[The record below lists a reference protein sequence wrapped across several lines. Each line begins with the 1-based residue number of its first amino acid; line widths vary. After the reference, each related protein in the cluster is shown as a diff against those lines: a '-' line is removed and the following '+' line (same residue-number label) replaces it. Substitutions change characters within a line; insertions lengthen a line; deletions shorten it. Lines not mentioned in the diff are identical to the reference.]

1 MARNWKLDGFILS
14 RPPSCIDVRGVTIIT
29 HPLVQHNLTRLR
41 DQRTRPQEFRRVLGE
56 VAALMLHEATRSFTV
71 RPATVRTPLASAKGF
86 QLEREVVLVPVLR
99 AGLGMLD
106 SILQLIP
113 NAKVGFIGLKRE
125 ETTLRAMFYHRS
137 LPSDL
142 SDFEVILI
150 DPMLATGGS
159 AVAALDLIMESGGRH
174 VRLVNLVAAPEGI
187 RHVRKHYPRLPIFT
201 AAVDRKLNEKGYIVP
216 GLGDAGDRL
225 FGV

>member
-1 MARNWKLDGFILS
+1 MK
-14 RPPSCIDVRGVTIIT
+14 GVTVIS

-41 DQRTRPQEFRRVLGE
+41 DKRTRPQEFRRVLSE
-56 VAALMLHEATRSFTV
+56 VAALMLYEATRSFAV
-71 RPATVRTPLASAKGF
+71 QPLQVRTPLAAARGF
-86 QLEREVVLVPVLR
+86 QLKREVVLVPVLR

-113 NAKVGFIGLKRE
+113 NARVGFIGLKRE
-125 ETTLRAMFYHRS
+125 ETTLRAMFYHKS
-137 LPSDL
+137 LPPDL
-142 SDFEVILI
+142 TDFEVVLI

-159 AVAALDLIMESGGRH
+159 AVAAMDLLSELGARH

-187 RHVRKHYPRLPIFT
+187 RRVHSHYARLPIFT
-201 AAVDRKLNEKGYIVP
+201 AAVDKRLNERGYILP

>member
-1 MARNWKLDGFILS
+1 VK
-14 RPPSCIDVRGVTIIT
+14 GVTVIA

-41 DQRTRPQEFRRVLGE
+41 DRRTGPQEFRRVLGE
-56 VAALMLHEATRSFTV
+56 VAALLLYEATRSFAV
-71 RPATVRTPLASAKGF
+71 VPLRVRTPLASAGGF
-86 QLEREVVLVPVLR
+86 RLRREVVLVPILR

-113 NAKVGFIGLKRE
+113 HARVGFIGLKRE
-125 ETTLRAMFYHRS
+125 ETTLRATSYHKS
-137 LPSDL
+137 LPPDL
-142 SDFEVILI
+142 SPFEVVLI

-159 AVAALDLIMESGGRH
+159 AVAGMDFLTELGAEH

-187 RHVRKHYPRLPIFT
+187 RYVRSRYPKLPIFT
-201 AAVDRKLNEKGYIVP
+201 AAVDRKLNEKGYILP

>member
-1 MARNWKLDGFILS
+1 MGR
-14 RPPSCIDVRGVTIIT
+14 VTVIE

-41 DQRTRPQEFRRVLGE
+41 DKRTGPQEFRRVLSE
-56 VAALMLHEATRSFTV
+56 VAALIIYEATRSFGTEPLSV
-71 RPATVRTPLASAKGF
+71 TTPLARTRGS
-86 QLEREVVLVPVLR
+86 QLRREVILVPVLR

-113 NAKVGFIGLKRE
+113 HARVGFIGLKRE
-125 ETTLRAMFYHRS
+125 EKSLRALFYHKS
-137 LPSDL
+137 LPRDL
-142 SDFEVILI
+142 SKFEVILI

-159 AVAALDLIMESGGRH
+159 AASAMDLLTELGARH

-187 RHVRKHYPRLPIFT
+187 RHVHDHYPSLPIFT
-201 AAVDRKLNEKGYIVP
+201 AAIDRKLNRHGYIVP

>member
-1 MARNWKLDGFILS
+1 MK
-14 RPPSCIDVRGVTIIT
+14 GVTVIQ

-41 DQRTRPQEFRRVLGE
+41 DEKTQSQEFRRVLSE
-56 VAALMLHEATRSFTV
+56 VAALMIYEATRSF
-71 RPATVRTPLASAKGF
+71 ATETLPVKTPLAKTTG
-86 QLEREVVLVPVLR
+86 QRLKREVVLVPVLR

-113 NAKVGFIGLKRE
+113 KARVGFIGLKRQE
-125 ETTLRAMFYHRS
+125 ETLAAQFYHKS
-137 LPSDL
+137 LPDDL
-142 SDFEVILI
+142 RECEVILI

-159 AVAALDLIMESGGRH
+159 TVAAVQLLREHNAQIKQ
-174 VRLVNLVAAPEGI
+174 VRLVNLVAAPEGV
-187 RHVRKHYPRLPIFT
+187 RHVRKHFPGLKIFT
-201 AAVDRKLNEKGYIVP
+201 AAIDAGLNQRGFILP

>member
-1 MARNWKLDGFILS
+1 MK
-14 RPPSCIDVRGVTIIT
+14 GVTLIT

-41 DQRTRPQEFRRVLGE
+41 DQRTGPQEFRRVLGE
-56 VAALMLHEATRSFTV
+56 VAALMLYEATRSFGVEPTSV
-71 RPATVRTPLASAKGF
+71 KTPLAAARGF
-86 QLEREVVLVPVLR
+86 QLKREVVLVPVLR

-113 NAKVGFIGLKRE
+113 HARVGFIGLKRE
-125 ETTLRAMFYHRS
+125 ETTLRAMFYHKS
-137 LPSDL
+137 LPPDL
-142 SDFEVILI
+142 SRFEVILI

-159 AVAALDLIMESGGRH
+159 AVAALDLLKELDACH

-187 RHVRKHYPRLPIFT
+187 RRVRQYYPDLPIFT
-201 AAVDRKLNEKGYIVP
+201 AAIDKKLNEKGYILP

>member
-1 MARNWKLDGFILS
+1 VK
-14 RPPSCIDVRGVTIIT
+14 GVTVIR

-41 DQRTRPQEFRRVLGE
+41 DKRTGPQEFRRVLSE
-56 VAALMLHEATRSFTV
+56 VAALMLYEATRSF
-71 RPATVRTPLASAKGF
+71 ATTRVSVQTPLAAARG
-86 QLEREVVLVPVLR
+86 LRLRREVVLVPVLR

-113 NAKVGFIGLKRE
+113 HARVGFIGLKRE
-125 ETTLRAMFYHRS
+125 ETTLRATSYHKS
-137 LPSDL
+137 LPPDL
-142 SDFEVILI
+142 RQFEVILI

-159 AVAALDLIMESGGRH
+159 TVAAMDLLSELGAKH
-174 VRLVNLVAAPEGI
+174 VRMVNLVAAPEGI
-187 RHVRKHYPRLPIFT
+187 RRVRAHYPDLPIFT
-201 AAVDRKLNEKGYIVP
+201 AAVDRKLNEKGYILP

>member
-1 MARNWKLDGFILS
+1 MRVK
-14 RPPSCIDVRGVTIIT
+14 GVTIIT

-41 DQRTRPQEFRRVLGE
+41 DQRTGPQEFRRVLSE
-56 VAALMLHEATRSFTV
+56 VAALMLYEATRSFAV
-71 RPATVRTPLASAKGF
+71 RPTRVQTPLAMARGF
-86 QLEREVVLVPVLR
+86 QLQHEVVLVPVLR

-113 NAKVGFIGLKRE
+113 HARVGFIGLKRE
-125 ETTLRAMFYHRS
+125 ETTLKADFYHKS
-137 LPSDL
+137 LPPDL
-142 SDFEVILI
+142 RRFEVILI

-159 AVAALDLIMESGGRH
+159 AVAAMDLLAELDVRR

-187 RHVRKHYPRLPIFT
+187 RQVRSHYPELPIFT
-201 AAVDRKLNEKGYIVP
+201 AAVDRKLNDKGYILP

>member
-1 MARNWKLDGFILS
+1 LTVK
-14 RPPSCIDVRGVTIIT
+14 GVTVIT

-41 DQRTRPQEFRRVLGE
+41 DLRTQSQEFRRVLSE
-56 VAALMLHEATRSFTV
+56 VAALMLYEATRSFAM
-71 RPATVRTPLASAKGF
+71 RATSVKTPLAAARGF
-86 QLEREVVLVPVLR
+86 RLRREVLLVPILR

-113 NAKVGFIGLKRE
+113 NARVGFIGLKRE
-125 ETTLRAMFYHRS
+125 ETTLRAASYHKS
-137 LPSDL
+137 LPRNL
-142 SDFEVILI
+142 RPLEVILI

-159 AVAALDLIMESGGRH
+159 AVAAMDLLCERGAEH
-174 VRLVNLVAAPEGI
+174 VRLVNLVAAPEG
-187 RHVRKHYPRLPIFT
+187 VRRVRRYYPDLPIFT
-201 AAVDRKLNEKGYIVP
+201 AAVDRKLDERGYIVP

>member
-1 MARNWKLDGFILS
+1 MK
-14 RPPSCIDVRGVTIIT
+14 GVTVIA

-41 DQRTRPQEFRRVLGE
+41 DKRTQPQEFRRLLGE
-56 VAALMLHEATRSFTV
+56 IAALMLYEATRSFAV
-71 RPATVRTPLASAKGF
+71 KKVYVQTPLARTNGF

-113 NAKVGFIGLKRE
+113 HARVGFIGLKRE
-125 ETTLRAMFYHRS
+125 EKTLRAMFYHKS
-137 LPSDL
+137 LPENL
-142 SDFEVILI
+142 GAFETILI

-159 AVAALDLIMESGGRH
+159 SVAALDLLVEQGAKHIRM
-174 VRLVNLVAAPEGI
+174 VNLVAAPEGI
-187 RHVRKHYPRLPIFT
+187 ETVQKKYPRVPIFT
-201 AAVDRKLNEKGYIVP
+201 AAVDHKLNEKGFIVP

-225 FGV
+225 FGT